1 MPTGLTFAIGSHFFL
16 NWTCNSFHELS
27 VKWWNLLLLDD
38 FLGIGVLQSHLLIYS
53 CSSFQSHEN
62 TMDNQQNLKKKNRF
76 FLGGFSAWSHQFFSC
91 QTSAWCNCK
100 KKQFTIFRAHVYL
113 QTERWRSYTNTIPK
127 TCYNCSKTAGFPL
140 HLFEN
145 SSLEV
150 SEKRRNSSNTSTG
163 ARPDGKVRFILGELF
178 DTWIWE
184 PNDRKWFWLDGIESC
199 CVGVEGSSK
208 SICVRRFSPS
218 ALSALF
224 RFHLSPFPRET
235 PDTQATIIPF
245 QNTVL

>member
-1 MPTGLTFAIGSHFFL
+1 MAVTIAYVIGIRSLPLPKFSHFWNVLSSSGRHHISPTGLTFAIGSHFFL

-145 SSLEV
+145 SSCI
-150 SEKRRNSSNTSTG
+150 G
-163 ARPDGKVRFILGELF
+163 GF
-178 DTWIWE
+178 
-184 PNDRKWFWLDGIESC
+184 RK
-199 CVGVEGSSK
+199 K
-208 SICVRRFSPS
+208 
-218 ALSALF
+218 AK
-224 RFHLSPFPRET
+224 
-235 PDTQATIIPF
+235 
-245 QNTVL
+245 